1 MAADFPARHGISF
14 PTMSPFSF
22 HRLLALPAHLVR
34 VFQRERL
41 MQMAAALSF
50 STLLTLVP
58 LATLALAMAA
68 TLPGFGA
75 LLGQLDAFIM
85 QTLMPGHSGGTV
97 ARHIHGM
104 ARNAHL
110 LAWPWVLA
118 LAGMVF
124 LLLHTLEGAL
134 NQIWGVR
141 EGRSWLR
148 RFPLYLIGMIGTPV
162 FMGML
167 MSLGDFLLKLSLGW
181 NSGLAAYQARLMN
194 GLSFILLGAFFA
206 LVYYA
211 MPNMRVSRRA
221 ALYGG
226 VLASLSLALMQR
238 GFLWYVG
245 RASFYSTLYG
255 VLSALPIFLLWLYL
269 TWVLVLVIA
278 VLAAYID
285 R

>member
-1 MAADFPARHGISF
+1 MPR
-14 PTMSPFSF
+14 FSF
-22 HRLLALPAHLVR
+22 RRLLALPTHLAR
-34 VFQRERL
+34 VFRRERL
-41 MQMAAALSF
+41 LQMAAALSF

-58 LATLALAMAA
+58 LAALVLAMAS

-75 LLGQLDAFIM
+75 SVRQLDAFIM

-97 ARHIHGM
+97 ARHVYSM
-104 ARNAHL
+104 ASNAHL

-148 RFPLYLIGMIGTPV
+148 RLPLYIIGMIGTPLC
-162 FMGML
+162 MGML
-167 MSLGDFLLKLSLGW
+167 TTLGDFLLKLALGW
-181 NSGLAAYQARLMN
+181 NSGLASYRAQLMH
-194 GLSFILLGAFFA
+194 GLNFILLGAFFA

-211 MPNMRVSRRA
+211 MPNMRVRRWA
-221 ALYGG
+221 ASCGG
-226 VLASLSLALMQR
+226 ILASLSLALMQQ
-238 GFLWYVG
+238 GFLWYVS
-245 RASFYSTLYG
+245 RAGFYSTLYG

-269 TWVLVLVIA
+269 AWVLVLVIA
-278 VLAAYID
+278 IFVAYID
-285 R
+285 G

>member
-1 MAADFPARHGISF
+1 MTFDFIMSQLSF
-14 PTMSPFSF
+14 R
-22 HRLLALPAHLVR
+22 RLLALPAHLVR

-58 LATLALAMAA
+58 LATLVLVMAT

-75 LLGQLDAFIM
+75 LVRQLDAFIM

-97 ARHIHGM
+97 ARHVYSM
-104 ARNAHL
+104 ASNAHL

-118 LAGMVF
+118 LSGMVF

-141 EGRSWLR
+141 EGRSWFR
-148 RFPLYLIGMIGTPV
+148 RLPLYLIGMIGAPI

-167 MSLGDFLLKLSLGW
+167 TSLGDFLLKLALGW
-181 NSGLAAYQARLMN
+181 NSEMAAHQTQIMN
-194 GLSFILLGAFFA
+194 GLNFTLLGAFFA
-206 LVYYA
+206 LLYYA
-211 MPNMRVSRRA
+211 MPNMRVSRWA
-221 ALYGG
+221 ALCGG
-226 VLASLSLALMQR
+226 ILATLSLAAMQQ
-238 GFLWYVG
+238 GFLWYVS

-269 TWVLVLVIA
+269 AWVLVLVIA
-278 VLAAYID
+278 ILVAYID
-285 R
+285 K

>member
-1 MAADFPARHGISF
+1 MTFVFMPPSSF
-14 PTMSPFSF
+14 PRF
-22 HRLLALPAHLVR
+22 LALPVHLVR
-34 VFQRERL
+34 VFRREHL
-41 MQMAAALSF
+41 AQMAAALSY

-58 LATLALAMAA
+58 LATLVLVLAT

-75 LLGQLDAFIM
+75 LAHQLDAFIM
-85 QTLMPGHSGGTV
+85 QTLMPGHSGDTV
-97 ARHIHGM
+97 ARYVYSM
-104 ARNAHL
+104 ASNAHL
-110 LAWPWVLA
+110 LAWPWVLW

-141 EGRSWLR
+141 EGRSWHMRL
-148 RFPLYLIGMIGTPV
+148 PLYLVGMVGVPV

-167 MSLGDFLLKLSLGW
+167 TSLGNFLLKLALGW
-181 NSGLAAYQARLMN
+181 NSEFAAYQAQLMN
-194 GLSFILLGAFFA
+194 GLNFLLLGAFFA
-206 LVYYA
+206 LVYCA
-211 MPNMRVSRRA
+211 MPNKRVGRRA

-226 VLASLSLALMQR
+226 ILASLSLAVMQQ

-269 TWVLVLVIA
+269 AWVLVLVIA
-278 VLAAYID
+278 VLVAYID
-285 R
+285 K